1 MRLSLIKLSGE
12 KNGVPNIVS
21 LLQQD
26 CSSPNFRKSSSL
38 SFIWCSYSMRF
49 ISILIC
55 CDSFS
60 MRFCSRESFLSL
72 ASLSIY
78 RRAKRNLSMA
88 ADNDPEAAEQ
98 VDSAP
103 GEWGE
108 KGGIPKDPNVSF
120 NVAPFSPS
128 SPSCSPAGETTVS
141 STCPSTGE
149 GAAPPPGPCFSSART
164 SSETSR
170 PSSTNL
176 ASTASQPHHSAVL

>member
-1 MRLSLIKLSGE
+1 
-12 KNGVPNIVS
+12 
-21 LLQQD
+21 
-26 CSSPNFRKSSSL
+26 
-38 SFIWCSYSMRF
+38 MRF
-49 ISILIC
+49 ISIRIC

-78 RRAKRNLSMA
+78 RRAKRRTGGLS
-88 ADNDPEAAEQ
+88 PRR
-98 VDSAP
+98 V
-103 GEWGE
+103 GE

-164 SSETSR
+164 SSETST
-170 PSSTNL
+170 PSSTNP